1 MSLRHPRY
9 TAHLLDALMAV
20 GPRVRLEGD
29 RGEGMSSSR
38 WSFLAGLELLTAR
51 ERGGVQGATARL
63 RNIREVLLK
72 DAADSSGAAVV
83 RIDEQL
89 NSPSTTLYEAE
100 SAGNEALMVAE
111 AALTESGRILPT
123 GHLKALCDWE
133 TGAITAELGA
143 KDGAA
148 DAAAAEVTALLLTEY
163 LRDYL
168 KDATI
173 TVAECAHLPGGL
185 GKETHVFTTT
195 GDTLQGEFVMRRDM
209 AVNLIPNTCHRV
221 STEFEVLKAVRQ
233 HGLPTP
239 DVLWV
244 DTCHEIL
251 PGGDFIIMRRS
262 PGLSGGT
269 LFGASTPP
277 DPVLNDRIGTLLG
290 KLHTLPPLTELGELT
305 ESIRPDFW
313 NMPASEVV
321 RANLRGY
328 VSMLLACPH
337 APSLATVA
345 IFNWLIANVPESDV
359 ISCLNHGDVGFHN
372 MLLDQGELSALLDW
386 ESAHIGHPAEDLA
399 YLYNAAAADLDW
411 PRVINAYRT
420 AGGIPPTPA
429 ELLYFR
435 IMMLARIAISLNIA
449 PSRLLNGEVRDLRLL
464 VAENF
469 MRPRVLQSIGVLI
482 DEYARAPGA
491 AGRA

>member
-1 MSLRHPRY
+1 MSLRHPRCA
-9 TAHLLDALMAV
+9 AHLLDALLAM

-29 RGEGMSSSR
+29 RGDGMSSSR

-63 RNIREVLLK
+63 RNIREALLK
-72 DAADSSGAAVV
+72 DDADSCGAAIA

-89 NSPSTTLYEAE
+89 NAPSTTLYEAE
-100 SAGNEALMVAE
+100 STGNEALMAAE
-111 AALTESGRILPT
+111 AALSVSGRILPA
-123 GHLKALCDWE
+123 GRLKELCDWE
-133 TGAITAELGA
+133 ARAISTELGG
-143 KDGAA
+143 K
-148 DAAAAEVTALLLTEY
+148 DAAAGATAAEVNAALLTEY
-163 LRDYL
+163 LRGYL
-168 KDATI
+168 EDATV
-173 TVAECAHLPGGL
+173 TVTECAQLPGGL
-185 GKETHVFTTT
+185 GKETHVFTAT
-195 GDTLQGEFVMRRDM
+195 GSTFQGEFVMRRDM

-221 STEFEVLKAVRQ
+221 STEFEVLKALRP

-244 DTCHEIL
+244 DTRHEIL

-262 PGLSGGT
+262 RGLSGGT
-269 LFGASTPP
+269 LFGANAPP

-305 ESIRPDFW
+305 ESIRPEFW

-345 IFNWLIANVPESDV
+345 IFNWLIANVPESNV
-359 ISCLNHGDVGFHN
+359 TACLNHGDVGFHN
-372 MLLDQGELSALLDW
+372 MLLDQRELTALLDW
-386 ESAHIGHPAEDLA
+386 ESAHVGHPAEDLA

-411 PRVINAYRT
+411 PRLMNAYRA

-449 PSRLLNGEVRDLRLL
+449 PSRLLNGEVRNLRLL

-469 MRPRVLQSIGVLI
+469 MRPRVLQSIGALI
-482 DEYARAPGA
+482 DEYARAAGA
-491 AGRA
+491 AGQA